1 MSPGT
6 ALSGLPL
13 SLVALVFPLDV
24 VGGSSI
30 AAGTVVLGHQLP
42 ALLTAHRAAPVELA
56 VAAGDHLRP
65 PLLHFEATLGAEPPA
80 APLLPLRE
88 VLAGLQA
95 LAALSAV
102 VAQAGVPRA
111 VVRGVLQEDELCGVD
126 VVEGLCRGP
135 AAVGAVAGSHPPLV
149 HLQLVGLVVFHLE
162 VVPNLSELSELEPAR
177 LDAAAARHPVAFAGS
192 LHRSFHSLGR
202 KGEEVRSSGSLPFTF
217 QNWDTWCF
225 CFRGSGSNVTRAGQ
239 DFRSFQGMNSCLYF
253 SSRQTS
259 VCPCH

>member
-1 MSPGT
+1 MIPGT
-6 ALSGLPL
+6 AASGLPL
-13 SLVALVFPLDV
+13 SLVALVSPLDV
-24 VGGSSI
+24 VGGGSV

-42 ALLTAHRAAPVELA
+42 ALLAPHCAAPMELA

-80 APLLPLRE
+80 APLFPLRE

-95 LAALSAV
+95 LAALGAV
-102 VAQAGVPRA
+102 VAQAGIPRA
-111 VVRGVLQEDELCGVD
+111 VVRGVLQEDKLRGVD
-126 VVEGLCRGP
+126 MVEGLCCGP

-162 VVPNLSELSELEPAR
+162 VVPDLSELGELEPAR
-177 LDAAAARHPVAFAGS
+177 LDAAAARHPVALAGS

-202 KGEEVRSSGSLPFTF
+202 NGGEVRSGRSLPFTF
-217 QNWDTWCF
+217 QKWDTWCF
-225 CFRGSGSNVTRAGQ
+225 YFRGSGSNVARAGQ
-239 DFRSFQGMNSCLYF
+239 DLRYFQDMNSCFYF

-259 VCPCH
+259 VCPCR